1 MGSKSSCFF
10 ILCGLMTIVFFQAC
24 TSTKHT
30 VLWVSG
36 VGQVCQDGEKTKKV
50 KASQSAE
57 LNKKKQSKDSPCL
70 YLHKGE
76 NLTQFNW
83 QQFNGEI
90 SGFHCEAGYL
100 KKIKVKE
107 ITKEP
112 ANKPANK
119 PATEEAKR
127 SDKESDKESDK
138 YSGNKESDQGR
149 ESKQNQAH
157 LQPHEESRQ
166 QFDKP
171 PRHPNFASGYVLVEE
186 LEKKADVRYE
196 LGVHWSLFSLGNKP
210 ITHEL
215 QVPHMSIDPN
225 HSQKTI
231 KGMGSCNRF
240 SAKLNEL
247 TQSKFKVGRI
257 ASTRKMCKQAS
268 METQFFSALRNA
280 NSFDLQNGK
289 LVLYD
294 LQGQALA
301 SFVKKE
307 EAKVPRQL
315 HDIWAVKAV
324 NGLAWPKD
332 AAGASLEINLRT
344 NTILGTDGCNNF
356 KAKISEVSERLMT
369 LKTIKSSKKVCA
381 NMGVAN
387 RFNLALKKVF
397 AYQLKG
403 LTLNLLDQEGNSIIS
418 LIKVD

>member
-1 MGSKSSCFF
+1 M
-10 ILCGLMTIVFFQAC
+10 
-24 TSTKHT
+24 
-30 VLWVSG
+30 
-36 VGQVCQDGEKTKKV
+36 
-50 KASQSAE
+50 
-57 LNKKKQSKDSPCL
+57 
-70 YLHKGE
+70 
-76 NLTQFNW
+76 
-83 QQFNGEI
+83 
-90 SGFHCEAGYL
+90 

-112 ANKPANK
+112 AKKSAR
-119 PATEEAKR
+119 EEA
-127 SDKESDKESDK
+127 KESDK
-138 YSGNKESDQGR
+138 YSDNKESDQGR

-157 LQPHEESRQ
+157 LQPHLQPHEESHQ

-171 PRHPNFASGYVLVEE
+171 PRHQNFASGYVLVEE